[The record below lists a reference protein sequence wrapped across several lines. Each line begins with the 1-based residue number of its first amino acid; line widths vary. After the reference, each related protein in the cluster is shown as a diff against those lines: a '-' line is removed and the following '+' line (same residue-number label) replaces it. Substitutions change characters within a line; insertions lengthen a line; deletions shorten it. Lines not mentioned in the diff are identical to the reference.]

1 LAPIRLAVDCQIKRW
16 WYNSSKEEQ
25 KMKFE
30 PISPEEAVKELKA
43 KSQKEEDAA
52 KKVVIDVFLG
62 LIIIFGG
69 LYLLCHFMR

>member
-1 LAPIRLAVDCQIKRW
+1 
-16 WYNSSKEEQ
+16 
-25 KMKFE
+25 MKFE